1 MSTPTSSETHPPAA
15 APAPAA
21 PQGRGRGPAPRPQFA
36 AVPWRRVGL
45 FLAFSYGL
53 FALCALPFWFLSD
66 GISHPLFTPVIA
78 VGMLA
83 PALASVIL
91 AKGVEKTSWRTRV
104 GLRFRGRWRALLAWG
119 PLALLLTLALGLLG
133 AVLMVLRGVPGD
145 LTGRTW
151 LALTT
156 EQLSTAA
163 GTEIP
168 PTAAAAAMLAT
179 VAIGIAITTIFALGE
194 EIGWR
199 GWLWPALKPLGTI
212 RASVLGGVIWSLWH
226 LPVVLIGYN
235 YVGQPRAAAIA
246 MFLLPCI
253 AMSLLYNGLTERAG
267 GNPIPAAI
275 AHAAN
280 NSATPLLIGLVATA
294 QTMEAMNPF
303 VDNAS
308 GIVGVAL
315 LLLAAAAV
323 VPWARLRRERR
334 ELQELE
340 VSDAGPVRDAEAD
353 GSPEVADIETDGS
366 SGGAGGAERE
376 RQDPDEVPHPVP

>member
-1 MSTPTSSETHPPAA
+1 MSTPTSPETHPPAA
-15 APAPAA
+15 APAPAPPQD
-21 PQGRGRGPAPRPQFA
+21 PQGRRRRPAPRAEFA

-53 FALCALPFWFLSD
+53 FALCSLPFWFLPG

-91 AKGVEKTSWRTRV
+91 AKGVERTSWRTRV

-119 PLALLLTLALGLLG
+119 PLALVLTLALGLLG

-151 LALTT
+151 LALAT

-168 PTAAAAAMLAT
+168 AAAAAAAMLAT
-179 VAIGIAITTIFALGE
+179 VAIGIAITTVFALGE

-212 RASVLGGVIWSLWH
+212 RASVLGGIIWSLWH

-235 YVGQPRAAAIA
+235 YVGQPRAAAVA

-275 AHAAN
+275 AHATN
-280 NSATPLLIGLVATA
+280 NSATPALIGLVSTTATA
-294 QTMEAMNPF
+294 EAMNPF

-323 VPWARLRRERR
+323 MPWARLRRERR
-334 ELQELE
+334 ELQASGARPGA
-340 VSDAGPVRDAEAD
+340 V
-353 GSPEVADIETDGS
+353 
-366 SGGAGGAERE
+366 SGG
-376 RQDPDEVPHPVP
+376 VT